1 MRPLFLLSL
10 FAPAFALA
18 SAEGVNP
25 KATDLFEIGGI
36 PVSNSILT
44 TWILAVLII
53 IAVRVLVGTP
63 KIIPNKG
70 QALVENVAS
79 GLRDALEPIVG
90 KKMIGKTFPV
100 LCGFFVFI
108 LLMNWSGL
116 LPGVGTLK
124 YAPKIQDSTF
134 IVAAGPARDEAV
146 KLIKA
151 KHGEVI
157 EQVIDAK
164 NSDSAQSKQAAK
176 QQVRIADFGVGFDE
190 HSKEVPA
197 KNLLTKAQFAELQ
210 KNDTDGVI
218 NKHPGYT
225 LDAIRPANSDLNTTL
240 ALSILSFLAWT
251 YFVLR
256 YAGLKALVFDL
267 FGNKADKRELSM
279 LMWLMQGFIFLG
291 VGVIEVL
298 SIASRLISLPFRL
311 YGNVFGGENL
321 IHTLGGIAPYVVPA
335 VAGMLEV
342 LVGLIQAFVF
352 TLLSAVYI
360 GLICNHDAGHDDE
373 HAH

>member
-1 MRPLFLLSL
+1 MRPLFHLCLLTPTL
-10 FAPAFALA
+10 VFA
-18 SAEGVNP
+18 AEDGV
-25 KATDLFEIGGI
+25 KKTATDLFDIGGI
-36 PVSNSILT
+36 PISNSILT
-44 TWILAVLII
+44 TWIIATLII
-53 IAVRVLVGTP
+53 VAVRLLVGTP

-116 LPGVGTLK
+116 LPGVGTIK
-124 YAPKIQDSTF
+124 YMTA
-134 IVAAGPARDEAV
+134 E
-146 KLIKA
+146 
-151 KHGEVI
+151 HGW
-157 EQVIDAK
+157 Q
-164 NSDSAQSKQAAK
+164 
-176 QQVRIADFGVGFDE
+176 
-190 HSKEVPA
+190 
-197 KNLLTKAQFAELQ
+197 
-210 KNDTDGVI
+210 
-218 NKHPGYT
+218 
-225 LDAIRPANSDLNTTL
+225 DAIRPANSDLNTTL
-240 ALSILSFLAWT
+240 ALSVISFLAWT

-256 YAGLKALVFDL
+256 YAGFKALVFDL
-267 FGNKADKRELSM
+267 FGNKADKKELSTP
-279 LMWLMQGFIFLG
+279 MWLMLGFIFLG
-291 VGVIEVL
+291 VGGIEVL

-321 IHTLGGIAPYVVPA
+321 IHTLGGIAPYVIPA

-360 GLICNHDAGHDDE
+360 GLICNHDAGHDEE

>member
-44 TWILAVLII
+44 TWILTALII
-53 IAVRVLVGTP
+53 IAIRVLVGTP
-63 KIIPNKG
+63 KIVPSRG
-70 QALVENVAS
+70 QALVENMAS

-90 KKMIGKTFPV
+90 KSMIGKVFPT

-116 LPGVGTLK
+116 LPGVGTIK
-124 YAPKIQDSTF
+124 Y
-134 IVAAGPARDEAV
+134 
-146 KLIKA
+146 
-151 KHGEVI
+151 GE
-157 EQVIDAK
+157 
-164 NSDSAQSKQAAK
+164 
-176 QQVRIADFGVGFDE
+176 
-190 HSKEVPA
+190 
-197 KNLLTKAQFAELQ
+197 
-210 KNDTDGVI
+210 
-218 NKHPGYT
+218 PGHW
-225 LDAIRPANSDLNTTL
+225 LDAIRPATSDLNTTL
-240 ALSILSFLAWT
+240 ALSAISFVAWT

-256 YAGLKALVFDL
+256 YAGFKVLIFDL
-267 FGNKADKRELSM
+267 FGNKADKKELSFPMWIM
-279 LMWLMQGFIFLG
+279 LSFIFLG
-291 VGVIEVL
+291 VGGIEVV
-298 SIASRLISLPFRL
+298 SIAFRLISLSFRL
-311 YGNVFGGENL
+311 YGNVYGGENL
-321 IHTLGGIAPYVVPA
+321 IHALGGIAPYVIPA
-335 VAGMLEV
+335 VAGLLEV

-360 GLICNHDAGHDDE
+360 GLICNHEGGHDEE

>member
-44 TWILAVLII
+44 TWILTALII
-53 IAVRVLVGTP
+53 IAIRVLVGTP
-63 KIIPNKG
+63 KIVPSRG
-70 QALVENVAS
+70 QALVENMAS

-90 KKMIGKTFPV
+90 KSMIGTVFPP

-116 LPGVGTLK
+116 LPGVGTIK
-124 YAPKIQDSTF
+124 Y
-134 IVAAGPARDEAV
+134 
-146 KLIKA
+146 
-151 KHGEVI
+151 GE
-157 EQVIDAK
+157 
-164 NSDSAQSKQAAK
+164 
-176 QQVRIADFGVGFDE
+176 
-190 HSKEVPA
+190 
-197 KNLLTKAQFAELQ
+197 
-210 KNDTDGVI
+210 
-218 NKHPGYT
+218 PGHW
-225 LDAIRPANSDLNTTL
+225 LDAIRPATSDLNTTL
-240 ALSILSFLAWT
+240 ALSAISFVAWT

-256 YAGLKALVFDL
+256 YAGFKVLIFDL
-267 FGNKADKRELSM
+267 FGNKADKKELSFPMWIM
-279 LMWLMQGFIFLG
+279 LSFIFLG
-291 VGVIEVL
+291 VGGIEVV
-298 SIASRLISLPFRL
+298 SIAFRLISLSFRL
-311 YGNVFGGENL
+311 YGNVYGGENL
-321 IHTLGGIAPYVVPA
+321 IHALGGIAPYVIPA
-335 VAGMLEV
+335 VAGLLEV

-360 GLICNHDAGHDDE
+360 GLICNHEGGHDEE

>member
-1 MRPLFLLSL
+1 MRPLFHLCLLTPTL
-10 FAPAFALA
+10 VLA
-18 SAEGVNP
+18 AEDGV
-25 KATDLFEIGGI
+25 KKTATDLFEIGGI
-36 PVSNSILT
+36 PISNSILT
-44 TWILAVLII
+44 TWIIATLII
-53 IAVRVLVGTP
+53 VAVRLLVGTP

-116 LPGVGTLK
+116 LPGVGTIK
-124 YAPKIQDSTF
+124 YMTA
-134 IVAAGPARDEAV
+134 E
-146 KLIKA
+146 
-151 KHGEVI
+151 HGW
-157 EQVIDAK
+157 Q
-164 NSDSAQSKQAAK
+164 
-176 QQVRIADFGVGFDE
+176 
-190 HSKEVPA
+190 
-197 KNLLTKAQFAELQ
+197 
-210 KNDTDGVI
+210 
-218 NKHPGYT
+218 
-225 LDAIRPANSDLNTTL
+225 DAIRPANSDLNTTL
-240 ALSILSFLAWT
+240 ALSVISFLAWT

-256 YAGLKALVFDL
+256 YAGFKALVFDL
-267 FGNKADKRELSM
+267 FGNKADKKELSTP
-279 LMWLMQGFIFLG
+279 MWLMLGFIFLG
-291 VGVIEVL
+291 VGGIEVL

-321 IHTLGGIAPYVVPA
+321 IHTLGGIAPYVIPA

-360 GLICNHDAGHDDE
+360 GLICNHDAGHDEE

>member
-10 FAPAFALA
+10 FAPVFALA
-18 SAEGVNP
+18 NEEGVNP
-25 KATDLFEIGGI
+25 KATDLFQIGGI

-44 TWILAVLII
+44 TWILAAVII
-53 IAVRVLVGTP
+53 IAIRVLIGTP
-63 KIIPNKG
+63 KIVPNKG
-70 QALVENVAS
+70 QALVENMAS

-116 LPGVGTLK
+116 LPGVGTIK
-124 YAPKIQDSTF
+124 YQ
-134 IVAAGPARDEAV
+134 
-146 KLIKA
+146 
-151 KHGEVI
+151 
-157 EQVIDAK
+157 
-164 NSDSAQSKQAAK
+164 SA
-176 QQVRIADFGVGFDE
+176 
-190 HSKEVPA
+190 
-197 KNLLTKAQFAELQ
+197 
-210 KNDTDGVI
+210 DG
-218 NKHPGYT
+218 HW

-256 YAGLKALVFDL
+256 YAGFKALVFDL

-279 LMWLMQGFIFLG
+279 LMWLMLGFIFLG

-335 VAGMLEV
+335 IAGMLEV

>member
-44 TWILAVLII
+44 TWIIAVLII
-53 IAVRVLVGTP
+53 VAVRLLVGTP

-116 LPGVGTLK
+116 LPGVGTIK
-124 YAPKIQDSTF
+124 YMTA
-134 IVAAGPARDEAV
+134 E
-146 KLIKA
+146 
-151 KHGEVI
+151 HGW
-157 EQVIDAK
+157 Q
-164 NSDSAQSKQAAK
+164 
-176 QQVRIADFGVGFDE
+176 
-190 HSKEVPA
+190 
-197 KNLLTKAQFAELQ
+197 
-210 KNDTDGVI
+210 
-218 NKHPGYT
+218 
-225 LDAIRPANSDLNTTL
+225 DAIRPANSDLNTTL
-240 ALSILSFLAWT
+240 ALSVISFLAWT

-256 YAGLKALVFDL
+256 YAGLKVLILDL
-267 FGNKADKRELSM
+267 FGNKADKKELSTP
-279 LMWLMQGFIFLG
+279 MWLMLGFIFLG
-291 VGVIEVL
+291 VGGIEVL

-321 IHTLGGIAPYVVPA
+321 IHTLGGIAPYIVPA
-335 VAGMLEV
+335 IAGMLEV

-360 GLICNHDAGHDDE
+360 GLICNHDAGHDEE

>member
-44 TWILAVLII
+44 TWIIAALII
-53 IAVRVLVGTP
+53 VAVRLLVGTP

-116 LPGVGTLK
+116 LPGVGTIK
-124 YAPKIQDSTF
+124 YMTA
-134 IVAAGPARDEAV
+134 E
-146 KLIKA
+146 
-151 KHGEVI
+151 HGW
-157 EQVIDAK
+157 Q
-164 NSDSAQSKQAAK
+164 
-176 QQVRIADFGVGFDE
+176 
-190 HSKEVPA
+190 
-197 KNLLTKAQFAELQ
+197 
-210 KNDTDGVI
+210 
-218 NKHPGYT
+218 
-225 LDAIRPANSDLNTTL
+225 DAIRPANSDLNTTL
-240 ALSILSFLAWT
+240 ALSIISFLAWT

-256 YAGLKALVFDL
+256 YAGVKALVLDL
-267 FGNKADKRELSM
+267 FGNKADKKELST
-279 LMWLMQGFIFLG
+279 LMWLMLGFIFLG
-291 VGVIEVL
+291 VGGIEVL

-335 VAGMLEV
+335 VAGLLEV

-360 GLICNHDAGHDDE
+360 GLICNHDAGHDEE